1 MTRRPAA
8 PAPPDRTVAST
19 VSPPRRAPRPWP
31 HAAAVL
37 AITPLLR
44 YAVARHAVPPGTDR
58 RVGCDACG
66 APISPSRPWP
76 ALGPTARCGGCG
88 ARVGAAPV
96 VVELTALATVT
107 ALLLARPPVVELAAA
122 TWWLAFAVPLVFID
136 LAVHRLPD
144 RLTLPAAAGT
154 WLLLGLAAL
163 TGAGAAPW
171 LRAIAAGLGL
181 ALFFGPPPCCSAT
194 GASASATPSWHS
206 SAGALLG
213 WYGWSVPVL
222 GLLLALTLS
231 GLVALALLV
240 SRRARWSSHLPFGPT
255 WSSAG
260 SARYCWCGGE
270 PLLVCGEPAA
280 GNCQPCRTNGNAWR
294 RCAAQHRPVAPG
306 GRRAAAR
313 RAVADP
319 TYPGRPGPAR

>member
-8 PAPPDRTVAST
+8 PAPPDRTVAPT
-19 VSPPRRAPRPWP
+19 VSPPGRAPRPWP

-181 ALFFGPPPCCSAT
+181 ALFFAT
-194 GASASATPSWHS
+194 TTLLLGNRGFGIGDAKLAL

-240 SRRARWSSHLPFGPT
+240 SRRAHWSSHLPFGP
-255 WSSAG
+255 
-260 SARYCWCGGE
+260 YLVLGGLGAL
-270 PLLVCGEPAA
+270 LLV
-280 GNCQPCRTNGNAWR
+280 WW
-294 RCAAQHRPVAPG
+294 
-306 GRRAAAR
+306 
-313 RAVADP
+313 
-319 TYPGRPGPAR
+319 